1 MSTEKAS
8 LTIPTDTHFS
18 LSTPAQSRWRWLR
31 FLRSPLL
38 ICLLFAL
45 LIRVWLLVHTRGVIA
60 GDEAM
65 VGLQAEYILR
75 GQHPVYYYGQP
86 YMGSLEA
93 YFAALL
99 FAIAGISVWT
109 LRAVSILLSVFLV
122 FLTWRLAGAVADTTS
137 LPAYAKRRFMVIAA
151 LVAALPPVYDAVI
164 EMRMMGGYIEAFV
177 IIAWLLLAGF
187 RLTQRWSARASL
199 RELALRWAG
208 IGFLIGLGMWVDPLI
223 APAIVAIAV
232 WIAGYCF
239 VQLYKLSLVTMDE
252 TKPGLFYLLK
262 GLLLVVAAI
271 PASLVGFAPA
281 IYWGAK
287 NQWQNIAYIFSHGGG
302 NSLKTILGVQSYYNS
317 CIAPRII
324 GGALPSQGDVSY
336 ANPHLLTFG
345 LVVGGFCLFASIA
358 AIGVSFFWRAP
369 LLVNTRRLTS
379 YALLFAICSTAVFSI
394 SAVSI
399 RALEVGCGPWDL
411 VGRYATPLLVALPFF
426 VAAIFTIISVYIQ
439 EKGTGHTLAQSED
452 GTEPTTHTQ
461 PTRATTRSPFTTVA
475 LSGLLVV
482 LVIYLGL
489 QSYAYF
495 TADPG
500 YTFQTSAC
508 TMAPANN
515 DPVIAYLQSQH
526 IRYVWSHGWMGDP
539 IAFKTDGAIVTADA
553 RFLTGY
559 QPYLGRIQEYTLAVW
574 HADRPTVLIL
584 VHHNDSA
591 RLQLLTSWNITY
603 HVASFT
609 SEPGYDVLVVTP
621 LNRSLTPTEVANVTG
636 SFPGAFC

>member
-8 LTIPTDTHFS
+8 LTIPTDTDLSFS
-18 LSTPAQSRWRWLR
+18 TATQSRWRWLR
-31 FLRSPLL
+31 FLLSPLW

-65 VGLQAEYILR
+65 VGLQAEFILR

-99 FAIAGISVWT
+99 FTIAGISVWT
-109 LRAVSILLSVFLV
+109 LRAVSILLSVFLT
-122 FLTWRLAGAVADTTS
+122 FLTWRLAGAIADTTN
-137 LPAYAKRRFMVIAA
+137 LPAYAKRRFMIIAA

-164 EMRMMGGYIEAFV
+164 EMRMMGGYIESFV

-187 RLTQRWSARASL
+187 RLTQRWSAGASL

-223 APAIVAIAV
+223 VPAIAAIAV

-252 TKPGLFYLLK
+252 AKPGLFYLLK
-262 GLLLVVAAI
+262 GLLLFVAAI

-287 NQWQNIAYIFSHGGG
+287 NQWQNVAYIFSHGGG
-302 NSLKTILGVQSYYNS
+302 NPFKTILGIQGYYNS

-345 LVVGGFCLFASIA
+345 LVIGGFCLFASIA
-358 AIGVSFFWRAP
+358 AIGVSLFWRTP

-426 VAAIFTIISVYIQ
+426 VAAIFTIISVYVQ
-439 EKGTGHTLAQSED
+439 ERGTGRTLTQSEN
-452 GTEPTTHTQ
+452 GAAPTNHVQ
-461 PTRATTRSPFTTVA
+461 PVRITRRSPFTTVV
-475 LSGLLVV
+475 LGGLLVV
-482 LVIYLGL
+482 LVVYLGL

-515 DPVIAYLQSQH
+515 DPLIAYLQSQH

-539 IAFKTDGAIVTADA
+539 IAFKTDGAIITADA

-559 QPYLGRIQEYTLAVW
+559 QPYLGRIQAYTVAVW
-574 HADRPTVLIL
+574 HADRPSVLIL

-591 RLQLLTSWNITY
+591 KLQLLTSWNITY
-603 HVASFT
+603 RVTSFT

>member
-8 LTIPTDTHFS
+8 LTIATDTTVSF
-18 LSTPAQSRWRWLR
+18 STPAQERWRWLR
-31 FLRSPLL
+31 FLRSPLW
-38 ICLLFAL
+38 ICLLIAL

-60 GDEAM
+60 GDEAL
-65 VGLQAEYILR
+65 VGLQAENILR
-75 GQHPVYYYGQP
+75 GQLPVYYYAQP
-86 YMGSLEA
+86 YLGSLEA

-109 LRAVSILLSVFLV
+109 LRAVSIVLSVFLV
-122 FLTWRLAGAVADTTS
+122 FLTWRLAGAVVDTTS
-137 LPAYAKRRFMVIAA
+137 LPAYAKRRFRVIAA
-151 LVAALPPVYDAVI
+151 LVAALPPVYDAVM
-164 EMRMMGGYIEAFV
+164 EMHMWGGYIEAFV

-187 RLTQRWSARASL
+187 RLTQRWAAGASL

-223 APAIVAIAV
+223 VSAVAAIAV

-252 TKPGLFYLLK
+252 AKPGLFYLLK
-262 GLLLVVAAI
+262 GLLLVVATI
-271 PASLVGFAPA
+271 PAFLAGFAPA

-287 NQWQNIAYIFSHGGG
+287 NQWQNIAYIFSHGGN
-302 NSLKTILGVQSYYNS
+302 NSLKTILGVQGYYNS

-324 GGALPSQGDVSY
+324 GGALPSQGNVSY
-336 ANPHLLTFG
+336 ANPRLLTFS
-345 LVVGGFCLFASIA
+345 LLVGGFCLFASIA

-369 LLVNTRRLTS
+369 LLVNTRRLTG
-379 YALLFAICSTAVFSI
+379 YALLFAVCSTAVFSI

-426 VAAIFTIISVYIQ
+426 VAAIFTITSVYVQ
-439 EKGTGHTLAQSED
+439 ERGTGRTLTQSEN
-452 GTEPTTHTQ
+452 GTEPTTRAQ
-461 PTRATTRSPFTTVA
+461 SIRATTRSPFTMVA
-475 LSGLLVV
+475 LGGLLVV
-482 LVIYLGL
+482 LLVYLGL

-515 DPVIAYLQSQH
+515 DPIIAYLQSQH
-526 IRYVWSHGWMGDP
+526 IKYVWSHGWMGDP

-559 QPYLGRIQEYTLAVW
+559 QPYLGRIQAYTLAVW
-574 HADRPTVLIL
+574 RADRPSVLIL
-584 VHHNDSA
+584 VHHNDSTK
-591 RLQLLTSWNITY
+591 LQLLTSWNITY
-603 HVASFT
+603 RVASFT

-621 LNRSLTPTEVANVTG
+621 LNRSLTPAEVTNVTR

>member
-8 LTIPTDTHFS
+8 LTIPTDTNLP
-18 LSTPAQSRWRWLR
+18 LSSPAQQRWRWLR
-31 FLRSPLL
+31 FLRSPLW

-65 VGLQAEYILR
+65 VGLQAEFILR

-177 IIAWLLLAGF
+177 IIAWLLLSGF
-187 RLTQRWSARASL
+187 RLTQRWAAGASL

-223 APAIVAIAV
+223 VPAIVAIAI

-252 TKPGLFYLLK
+252 AWPGLFYLLK

-271 PASLVGFAPA
+271 PAALIGFAPA
-281 IYWGAK
+281 IYWGAR

-302 NSLKTILGVQSYYNS
+302 NPLKTILGIQNYYDS

-345 LVVGGFCLFASIA
+345 LVIGGFCLFASIA
-358 AIGVSFFWRAP
+358 AIGVSLIWRAP
-369 LLVNTRRLTS
+369 LLVNTRRLAS
-379 YALLFAICSTAVFSI
+379 YALLFAVCSTAVFSI

-399 RALEVGCGPWDL
+399 RALEVGCGPWDWS
-411 VGRYATPLLVALPFF
+411 GA
-426 VAAIFTIISVYIQ
+426 
-439 EKGTGHTLAQSED
+439 
-452 GTEPTTHTQ
+452 TQ
-461 PTRATTRSPFTTVA
+461 P
-475 LSGLLVV
+475 
-482 LVIYLGL
+482 
-489 QSYAYF
+489 
-495 TADPG
+495 
-500 YTFQTSAC
+500 
-508 TMAPANN
+508 
-515 DPVIAYLQSQH
+515 
-526 IRYVWSHGWMGDP
+526 
-539 IAFKTDGAIVTADA
+539 
-553 RFLTGY
+553 
-559 QPYLGRIQEYTLAVW
+559 PY
-574 HADRPTVLIL
+574 
-584 VHHNDSA
+584 
-591 RLQLLTSWNITY
+591 
-603 HVASFT
+603 
-609 SEPGYDVLVVTP
+609 
-621 LNRSLTPTEVANVTG
+621 
-636 SFPGAFC
+636 